1 MAAIDPFLA
10 RVGQIFQASGDH
22 LVWNRLD
29 DDQVLN
35 LVSGRYERSGQS
47 GPLIEAEKAYFTVRL
62 TEMFLGR
69 SRTLWRKFYPVVHA
83 FCSYSGAQ
91 QHAVAGPGQLQTVT
105 DAGLD
110 RVVTLNFRLAG
121 PTAFRGG
128 DVSVVAGLYS
138 VPGDDAAKALVETVS
153 AITGLAVLQTSPVA
167 QIAQITQVIKNGIDS
182 IFQLSTTRIRL
193 GVNDTMIGSQPLRC
207 GYYVGIGAPVTDIDF
222 SQLWLVDGHLVQG
235 RDPIAGRPFTGSDY
249 MVIQLE
255 RTERLPNWPALP
267 GMSEQQ
273 QRFNTVLGDDL
284 SSASDKSEQAVARV
298 QRSAA
303 DQPVPHQGRRESDRE
318 RRTGRPPGTAGRPA
332 IGQPVRDEILG
343 QRRAGRR
350 LRRRHRI
357 RRGTRKRRHRGP
369 RNRPLLRVSRAAGT
383 GRARTPGADRRCAG
397 LPRELARR

>member
-1 MAAIDPFLA
+1 MAVTDPFLA

-83 FCSYSGAQ
+83 FCTYSGAE

-207 GYYVGIGAPVTDIDF
+207 GYYVGIGAFATDIDF

-284 SSASDKSEQAVARV
+284 SSASDKSDRLNKLWPVFNEALLTSPYLTKADAKAIANDVLADLQGRLAAQQSGNPFETKSWGSDEVTAG
-298 QRSAA
+298 SAA
-303 DQPVPHQGRRESDRE
+303 AIDFAEVPESGTTAD
-318 RRTGRPPGTAGRPA
+318 PGTAPF
-332 IGQPVRDEILG
+332 
-343 QRRAGRR
+343 
-350 LRRRHRI
+350 
-357 RRGTRKRRHRGP
+357 
-369 RNRPLLRVSRAAGT
+369 
-383 GRARTPGADRRCAG
+383 
-397 LPRELARR
+397 